1 MDRDVPDTTLG
12 AAGGW
17 IDLWLC
23 STAWCSGVLQSN
35 TCLYWAACG
44 ETRRKT
50 LAVCTPCLERKSTQT
65 PFQTLGLSL
74 RASIK
79 SLSAGWLLQLQ

>member
-1 MDRDVPDTTLG
+1 MDRDVPNTALG
-12 AAGGW
+12 AAGVQ

-50 LAVCTPCLERKSTQT
+50 LHTVP
-65 PFQTLGLSL
+65 
-74 RASIK
+74 RA
-79 SLSAGWLLQLQ
+79 